1 MIEHIVWDW
10 NGTLFADGRA
20 LIDATVEAFRT
31 CGLTPITGADYQRHH
46 TQPIP
51 AFYERLA
58 GRALSDEEQLRLE
71 ECFRVA
77 YTRHR
82 ATIALT
88 SDAATALTE
97 WAATGRTQSLLSMY
111 PQDQLLPL
119 VETAG
124 IGHLLTR
131 IDGTAG
137 SDLARKAPHLVRH
150 LERQRLD
157 PGRVLLVGDSVD
169 DVHAA
174 RSSGVTCV
182 VYHSGPD
189 ALHARDHF
197 AGLPAP
203 VVTSLRAAVAHARAL
218 DAAAR

>member
-1 MIEHIVWDW
+1 MIEHTVLDW
-10 NGTLFADGRA
+10 N
-20 LIDATVEAFRT
+20 
-31 CGLTPITGADYQRHH
+31 
-46 TQPIP
+46 
-51 AFYERLA
+51 
-58 GRALSDEEQLRLE
+58 
-71 ECFRVA
+71 
-77 YTRHR
+77 
-82 ATIALT
+82 
-88 SDAATALTE
+88 
-97 WAATGRTQSLLSMY
+97 
-111 PQDQLLPL
+111 QLLPP

-124 IGHLLTR
+124 IG
-131 IDGTAG
+131 
-137 SDLARKAPHLVRH
+137 H

-174 RSSGVTCV
+174 RSSGVACA

-203 VVTSLRAAVAHARAL
+203 VVTSLRAAVDHARAL